1 MIENNDKK
9 RQILRQIE
17 ILKEDLLMQI
27 EGSVMSDSINIE
39 IEFLKKELKEIED

>member
-1 MIENNDKK
+1 MNKNILKK
-9 RQILRQIE
+9 EQILRKIE

-39 IEFLKKELKEIED
+39 IEFLKKELEKIED